1 MNLKDKTLFIGLG
14 NCGCKIVNLFADY
27 GYTCIFANGSEQDLK
42 VLGSRNGIYKL
53 EGYDGFGGHRERAM
67 QCLVENVAFTDALE
81 DIPQSI
87 IFIVYASGGSTGSG
101 LSSVV
106 AQYLIDTYE
115 GTKIICMCP
124 VLPNVGEDTN
134 KLWNAYQVGAELAE
148 MVEIG
153 ATFFIDNNTGDNLRQ
168 INRTFAKVLNAYLTN
183 DAWSDTNNFDESERL
198 ELLAESGAMVISQSE
213 RQYKIVD
220 DLLHNTVFAP
230 IERDN
235 VVGKFGI
242 IHGGK
247 RSISKESLIA
257 EVGKPFNIFEGY
269 GKGATLV
276 AMSGLTFPYSRIEQF
291 GKLAKSA
298 QDERQRNLNARKQHV
313 LPKLDLSMTMTKP
326 TVQEKPK
333 TRVSGRDALMQMRKR
348 MNA

>member
-14 NCGCKIVNLFADY
+14 NCGCKITNLFADM
-27 GYTCIFANGSEQDLK
+27 GYTCMFANGSEQDLK

-53 EGYDGFGGHRERAM
+53 EGYDGFGGHRDRAM
-67 QCLVENVAFTDALE
+67 QCLCENEAFTDALE
-81 DIPQSI
+81 NIPQSI
-87 IFIVYASGGSTGSG
+87 IFIIYASGGSTGSG

-106 AQYLIDTYE
+106 AQYLIDAYE
-115 GTKIICMCP
+115 GTKTICMCP
-124 VLPNVGEDTN
+124 VLPNVSEDTN
-134 KLWNAYQVGAELAE
+134 KLYNAYQVGVELSE
-148 MVEIG
+148 LSEIG
-153 ATFFIDNNTGDNLRQ
+153 ATFFIDNNSGDNLKQ

-183 DAWSDTNNFDESERL
+183 DAWSENNNFDESERL
-198 ELLAESGAMVISQSE
+198 ELLSESGAMIISQSE

-220 DLLHNTVFAP
+220 DLLNNTVFAP

-242 IHGGK
+242 IHGCK
-247 RSISKESLIA
+247 RTIAKDALIA

-269 GKGATLV
+269 GKGSTLV

-313 LPKLDLSMTMTKP
+313 LPRLDLSMTMTRP
-326 TVQEKPK
+326 TTTEKPK

>member
-1 MNLKDKTLFIGLG
+1 MNLKEKTLFIGLG
-14 NCGCKIVNLFADY
+14 NCGCKITNLFADM
-27 GYTCIFANGSEQDLK
+27 GYTCMFANGSSQDLK
-42 VLGSRNGIYKL
+42 VLGNQKGIYKL
-53 EGYDGFGGHRERAM
+53 NGYDGFGGHREKAM
-67 QCLVENVAFTDALE
+67 QCLCDNVAFTDALE

-106 AQYLIDTYE
+106 AQYLIDAYE
-115 GTKIICMCP
+115 GTKIICMVP
-124 VLPNVGEDTN
+124 VLPNVNEDTN
-134 KLWNAYQVGAELAE
+134 KLWNAYQVGAELSE
-148 MVEIG
+148 MYEIG
-153 ATFFIDNNTGDNLRQ
+153 ATFFIDNNSGDNLRQ

-198 ELLAESGAMVISQSE
+198 ELLSESGAMIISQSE

-220 DLLHNTVFAP
+220 DLLNNTVFAP

-242 IHGGK
+242 IHGCK
-247 RSISKESLIA
+247 RTIAKDALIA

-269 GKGATLV
+269 GKGSTLV
-276 AMSGLTFPYSRIEQF
+276 AMSGLTFPFSRIEQY

-313 LPKLDLSMTMTKP
+313 LPRLDLSMTMTRP
-326 TVQEKPK
+326 TATEKPK
-333 TRVSGRDALMQMRKR
+333 TRVSGRDALMAMRRK
-348 MNA
+348 MSS